1 MEETGSGG
9 AQGLSSFVGE
19 RHAAAAA
26 EVAEF
31 DGLMERKLK
40 QLPPSKLKD
49 IAVVV
54 GIPFYTEVSN
64 IISVLVTLR
73 EVFQERRQ
81 RCLVCVVGE
90 CARSDY
96 VQMID
101 VAELEEGEA
110 WEQERF
116 VGIETMWKPLPKFA
130 QKPWAVR
137 ALQLVAAAAN
147 NGNGTHLL
155 VVDADIQFNHWEL
168 SAKSL
173 VVALLNPLLAYD
185 HQFLEPSQIGKPPL
199 AESTS
204 SSDLS
209 LSASSSSSSSPVGSA
224 PSCAEPASA
233 TMVVLNAP
241 RSFIADDGLVHLFTY
256 LFVYAVL
263 GIEIHQIYG
272 GEFSVHRE
280 LNKALLRDKSLFYR
294 DAYCMECQFAC
305 RAVVKCADAARTNDE
320 ADLLAAG
327 KGKSKT
333 SEGDHHDH
341 DHDHDGDDDK
351 RAHEGGVLEWLMK
364 GKWHAK
370 ITLSKLLA
378 IDPKTDRT
386 RLDFV
391 TEKLFDD
398 ALLFASLGIG
408 ADHSLHPCVTNGT
421 GGLSKRQ
428 QPDPRQ
434 QSMRVLAPPATRK
447 ELVVASKDYYQRLL
461 TNHLTQGAADLP
473 LESSLVQELLP
484 ALHSR
489 AWKPRNGREGYS
501 LFVSKAQQ
509 SWTEEEREHH
519 FVFGAQ
525 EWARHLMELLRIY
538 QRSTND
544 RQRQAVLEANR
555 LVWLVGATAF
565 LNDCAP
571 GSWGDMLDLMHKEY
585 APTFRAA
592 YLREFGTQQ
601 QQ

>member
-1 MEETGSGG
+1 
-9 AQGLSSFVGE
+9 
-19 RHAAAAA
+19 
-26 EVAEF
+26 
-31 DGLMERKLK
+31 
-40 QLPPSKLKD
+40 
-49 IAVVV
+49 
-54 GIPFYTEVSN
+54 
-64 IISVLVTLR
+64 
-73 EVFQERRQ
+73 
-81 RCLVCVVGE
+81 
-90 CARSDY
+90 
-96 VQMID
+96 
-101 VAELEEGEA
+101 
-110 WEQERF
+110 
-116 VGIETMWKPLPKFA
+116 
-130 QKPWAVR
+130 
-137 ALQLVAAAAN
+137 
-147 NGNGTHLL
+147 
-155 VVDADIQFNHWEL
+155 
-168 SAKSL
+168 
-173 VVALLNPLLAYD
+173 
-185 HQFLEPSQIGKPPL
+185 
-199 AESTS
+199 
-204 SSDLS
+204 
-209 LSASSSSSSSPVGSA
+209 
-224 PSCAEPASA
+224 
-233 TMVVLNAP
+233 
-241 RSFIADDGLVHLFTY
+241 
-256 LFVYAVL
+256 
-263 GIEIHQIYG
+263 
-272 GEFSVHRE
+272 
-280 LNKALLRDKSLFYR
+280 
-294 DAYCMECQFAC
+294 
-305 RAVVKCADAARTNDE
+305 
-320 ADLLAAG
+320 
-327 KGKSKT
+327 
-333 SEGDHHDH
+333 
-341 DHDHDGDDDK
+341 
-351 RAHEGGVLEWLMK
+351 MK

-555 LVWLVGATAF
+555 LVWLCLPPLRQELGAVLQATAQQS
-565 LNDCAP
+565 P
-571 GSWGDMLDLMHKEY
+571 QPSRPMPEV
-585 APTFRAA
+585 AA
-592 YLREFGTQQ
+592 YQERSLRGSLPDTPYHHHHNSSASNNGYHSAVPSQARHSSPSSSPLQATPPPPRQPSNILPSLSSLLLLPSLPSPMPAAQQ
-601 QQ
+601 PAPSHSYRPLAPATNDYHDMGNKRKRERWQSPAQPCTFV